1 MNLFIIG
8 NGFDLAHGL
17 KTGYT
22 DFKEY
27 LEEHNKPLFNTINT
41 LYRNSYCVLYKFPG
55 DIPFDPETKEIS
67 SEDNLLWK
75 NFEKT
80 MKFIDEDFIRVNL
93 NFDLEY
99 NDPYDEN
106 LKTMIEDK
114 IENKLMDVSEKL
126 FEFFEKWVRSIDT
139 KGIKKLTSKIK
150 SFDEDENNDDLFLT
164 FNYNFLLEESYN
176 IDNSQICHIHNSIG
190 DKLILGHGNKLKL
203 EEFENELD
211 LLDKKRYDEDGKKND
226 ETIEELEE
234 RLSCEENLKYYEITY
249 KDTESIIA
257 SHKEFFKGLAKVEN
271 IYVIG
276 HSLGDVDLPYF
287 SEILKNIPS
296 KAKWFIHYYSDKE
309 KETFQKVTEK
319 LNITPKN
326 LTILPSS
333 AFFNLK

>member
-1 MNLFIIG
+1 M
-8 NGFDLAHGL
+8 
-17 KTGYT
+17 
-22 DFKEY
+22 E
-27 LEEHNKPLFNTINT
+27 
-41 LYRNSYCVLYKFPG
+41 
-55 DIPFDPETKEIS
+55 
-67 SEDNLLWK
+67 
-75 NFEKT
+75 
-80 MKFIDEDFIRVNL
+80 FIDEDFIRVNL

-99 NDPYDEN
+99 NDPDDEN

-176 IDNSQICHIHNSIG
+176 IDMFSIICHIHNSIG

-226 ETIEELEE
+226 ETIEKLEE

-249 KDTESIIA
+249 KDTESIIR
-257 SHKEFFKGLAKVEN
+257 F
-271 IYVIG
+271 
-276 HSLGDVDLPYF
+276 
-287 SEILKNIPS
+287 
-296 KAKWFIHYYSDKE
+296 
-309 KETFQKVTEK
+309 T
-319 LNITPKN
+319 
-326 LTILPSS
+326 
-333 AFFNLK
+333 